1 MRENESL
8 IKVSVFAFHEKMGV
22 LNFVQMNVHMYQ
34 NMKGYWKLGW
44 GRSRGIC
51 SVCQTENW
59 WEMSLNSGRKLW
71 MRRGFSLVRA
81 SWCED
86 KNWKCWWRFTSR
98 MLDKVRWK
106 LRRGLNDRSECLKM
120 MTVDMFEYEN
130 VMSMWK
136 CVNSG
141 YLPDDGPSGSAGW
154 SWMTWVMGTDYGQ
167 WHWLW
172 YESWYWYGIWYWSVI
187 MAYGT
192 DHDAEYGT
200 GRVFENVN
208 ETDRRHKTWPWYWSW
223 VTWVM
228 VLVHDLIMI
237 LKWSMS
243 MTLMWL
249 VYEPCTRADFK
260 SRDREDTWLQHC
272 FWSDRDHLRN
282 RNF

>member
-86 KNWKCWWRFTSR
+86 KDWKCWWRFTSR

-120 MTVDMFEYEN
+120 MTFDMFEYEN
-130 VMSMWK
+130 VMSMNVKMCKQWLPSRWWTQRQRW
-136 CVNSG
+136 VIMNDMG
-141 YLPDDGPSGSAGW
+141 YG
-154 SWMTWVMGTDYGQ
+154 
-167 WHWLW
+167 HWLW
-172 YESWYWYGIWYWSVI
+172 AMALIMVRIMVLIWHMVLISDQWSWHMVLIMMLNMALVEFLRMSMKLTGDTKHDHDTDHEWHGSWYWFMIWSWYWS
-187 MAYGT
+187 G
-192 DHDAEYGT
+192 
-200 GRVFENVN
+200 
-208 ETDRRHKTWPWYWSW
+208 PWAWHW
-223 VTWVM
+223 C
-228 VLVHDLIMI
+228 D
-237 LKWSMS
+237 
-243 MTLMWL
+243 
-249 VYEPCTRADFK
+249 
-260 SRDREDTWLQHC
+260 
-272 FWSDRDHLRN
+272 
-282 RNF
+282 